1 MTPGETS
8 PRSAAHHARF
18 APEHDDAADPGDL
31 RRERASRTVLL
42 LTLITMTAE
51 LIVGYA
57 AGSMALVADGWHMS
71 SHATAM
77 FLAFAVHRAARSK
90 RLKARL
96 AFGPAKLRALGGYTS
111 ALMLG
116 GFALLMLF
124 QSVERMFRPVPVDFD
139 AAIGVAV
146 VGLLVNLLSI
156 RILGHDH
163 AGGRRHEHEHGHEH
177 GHEHEQDHP
186 HEHAPSAPGSG
197 HDDQNHRAAYLHV
210 FADAVTSV
218 AAIVALL
225 GGRLFGW
232 RILDPLMGV
241 AGGLLVLW
249 WAIGLVRI
257 SARTLIDVGPGEAF
271 KAKIRDAVRGTAAD
285 ATIVDLHVWETRP
298 DRLACHVSVVTHENA
313 EPAAFKAALAA
324 VPGLGHVTVEVNVCR
339 DPHP

>member
-1 MTPGETS
+1 MTAGDTS

-18 APEHDDAADPGDL
+18 APLHDDDADPDSL
-31 RRERASRTVLL
+31 RRERAARTVLL
-42 LTLITMTAE
+42 LTLAMMTAE
-51 LIVGYA
+51 LVAGYA

-77 FLAFAVHRAARSK
+77 FLTFVVHRAARSE
-90 RLKARL
+90 RLRARL

-111 ALMLG
+111 ALLLG
-116 GFALLMLF
+116 GFALLMIF
-124 QSVERMFRPVPVDFD
+124 QSVERMVRPVPVDFD

-163 AGGRRHEHEHGHEH
+163 ADGHGHGHGHDHDHEHG
-177 GHEHEQDHP
+177 DH
-186 HEHAPSAPGSG
+186 
-197 HDDQNHRAAYLHV
+197 NHRAAYLHV
-210 FADAVTSV
+210 LADAVTSV

-225 GGRLFGW
+225 GGRWFGW
-232 RILDPLMGV
+232 GILDPLMGV

-249 WAIGLVRI
+249 WAVGLLRT
-257 SARTLIDVGPGEAF
+257 SARTLVDVGPGEAL
-271 KAKIRDAVRGTAAD
+271 KKKIRDAVRGTAAD
-285 ATIVDLHVWETRP
+285 ATIVDLHVWETGP
-298 DRLACHVSVVTHENA
+298 DRLACHVSVVTHETA

-324 VPGLGHVTVEVNVCR
+324 VPGLRHVTVEVNVCR